1 MENHRHAKTHKKQ
14 HKYTQYCN
22 NSFIK
27 SYKKVVDKSGRLRY
41 YKYVHKGSTD
51 LTKGDGWQTVALFLF
66 SLFYHIRL
74 HLSTL
79 AGLTAYFQPQK
90 VIKL

>member
-1 MENHRHAKTHKKQ
+1 MDNHRHAKTHKKQ
-14 HKYTQYCN
+14 HKYTQCDN

-51 LTKGDGWQTVALFLF
+51 LTKGDGLATVALF
-66 SLFYHIRL
+66 
-74 HLSTL
+74 
-79 AGLTAYFQPQK
+79 YFLK
-90 VIKL
+90 